1 MTALELLTKFRNLD
15 VKVWL
20 EGERLR
26 YSAANG
32 VLTPD
37 LRAEL
42 AAGKEEIV
50 RFLRAQQVSPDLT
63 AVKRNG
69 ALPLSFA
76 QQRLWFLDQ
85 LEPASALYNLP
96 QVVRLSGPIDV
107 AALERSL
114 NELVRRHESLRT
126 CFVENGGEPV
136 QVILPSKTIN
146 IVVEDLSQDDETE
159 LERRLEEEEQQPFNL
174 ATGPL
179 LRVRLFRLSENEH
192 VLAATMHHIISD
204 GWSLSLLTKELGQ
217 IYSAYA
223 KDEPAPLTE
232 LEVQYADY
240 AVWQREWLQGE
251 FLEQE
256 LSYWREQ
263 LHGAPAVLE
272 LPTDRLRPPVQSHTG
287 ACERISVD
295 AETTA
300 RLRALSH
307 KHNTTLFITLLAAF
321 QTLLSRW
328 SGMHDIVVGTPVA
341 GRTRTELEELIGFFV
356 NTLAIR
362 TDLSGDPS
370 FAELIKRVT
379 DVCLEAYAHQDVPFE
394 KLVEE
399 LGVERDLSRTPL
411 FQVMMVLQNTAV
423 ETLEMSGLQLSNIER
438 EKDSEQNH
446 SAKFDLLLALN
457 EKGDELSGT
466 LEYSVDLFDRETI
479 KRFSRQFERV
489 LRAVAENE
497 DCRVSELPLLSEEE
511 RHELL
516 YDWNKTEKFDGAG
529 SLAAKFEHEVERSP
543 EAVALTFENEELSYR
558 ELNRRSNQLA
568 HHLRG
573 LGVGPEVRVGLLL
586 ERSAEMI
593 VSILAVDQKS
603 VV

>member
-1 MTALELLTKFRNLD
+1 
-15 VKVWL
+15 
-20 EGERLR
+20 
-26 YSAANG
+26 
-32 VLTPD
+32 
-37 LRAEL
+37 
-42 AAGKEEIV
+42 
-50 RFLRAQQVSPDLT
+50 
-63 AVKRNG
+63 NG

-96 QVVRLSGPIDV
+96 QVVQLSGAIDV

-136 QVILPSKTIN
+136 QVILPSSTIN
-146 IVVEDLSQDDETE
+146 LVLEDLSNLDDDLRRTE
-159 LERRLEEEEQQPFNL
+159 LERRLEEEEQQLFNL

-179 LRVRLFRLSENEH
+179 LRVRLFRLAEGEH

-272 LPTDRLRPPVQSHTG
+272 LPTDRPRPPVQSHAG
-287 ACERISVD
+287 ACERISID
-295 AETTA
+295 AEKTT
-300 RLRALSH
+300 RLRALTH

-321 QTLLSRW
+321 QSLLARW
-328 SGMHDIVVGTPVA
+328 SGMRELVRGTPVA
-341 GRTRTELEELIGFFV
+341 GRTRAELEGLIGFFV

-362 TDLSGDPS
+362 TDLAGDQS

-379 DVCLEAYAHQDVPFE
+379 D
-394 KLVEE
+394 
-399 LGVERDLSRTPL
+399 
-411 FQVMMVLQNTAV
+411 
-423 ETLEMSGLQLSNIER
+423 
-438 EKDSEQNH
+438 
-446 SAKFDLLLALN
+446 
-457 EKGDELSGT
+457 
-466 LEYSVDLFDRETI
+466 
-479 KRFSRQFERV
+479 
-489 LRAVAENE
+489 
-497 DCRVSELPLLSEEE
+497 
-511 RHELL
+511 
-516 YDWNKTEKFDGAG
+516 
-529 SLAAKFEHEVERSP
+529 
-543 EAVALTFENEELSYR
+543 
-558 ELNRRSNQLA
+558 
-568 HHLRG
+568 
-573 LGVGPEVRVGLLL
+573 
-586 ERSAEMI
+586 
-593 VSILAVDQKS
+593 
-603 VV
+603 